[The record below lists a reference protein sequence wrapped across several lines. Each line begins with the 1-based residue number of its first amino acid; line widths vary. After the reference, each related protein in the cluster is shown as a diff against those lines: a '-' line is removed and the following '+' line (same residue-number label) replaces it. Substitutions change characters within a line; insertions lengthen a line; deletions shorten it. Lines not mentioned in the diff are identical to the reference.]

1 MKSSDLK
8 LFQVTFRFLF
18 WGGVEMEHRLKMGLR
33 LIIYIYIYIYLIVSW
48 WRKCC
53 LLIFPYEG
61 FFHCLFK
68 DFGLKRNFT
77 KDKVNDGFQISY
89 SAKV

>member
-33 LIIYIYIYIYLIVSW
+33 LIIYIYIYIYIIVSW

-53 LLIFPYEG
+53 LLILPYEG
-61 FFHCLFK
+61 FFHYVCLK
-68 DFGLKRNFT
+68 IL
-77 KDKVNDGFQISY
+77 
-89 SAKV
+89 A

>member
-33 LIIYIYIYIYLIVSW
+33 LIIYIYIYIYIIVSW

-61 FFHCLFK
+61 FFHYVCLK
-68 DFGLKRNFT
+68 IL
-77 KDKVNDGFQISY
+77 
-89 SAKV
+89 A